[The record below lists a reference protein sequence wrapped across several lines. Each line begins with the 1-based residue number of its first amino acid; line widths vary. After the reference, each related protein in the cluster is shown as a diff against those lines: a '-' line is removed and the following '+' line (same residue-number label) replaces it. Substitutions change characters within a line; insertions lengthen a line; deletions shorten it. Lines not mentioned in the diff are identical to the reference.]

1 MLELLHISPWNLTH
15 SCPQNHSWCSY
26 HLPSSLSND
35 AAGPGWHLS
44 FLLQTE
50 TFIGACCLQ
59 GHPATKK
66 GKVTWNHL
74 M

>member
-15 SCPQNHSWCSY
+15 SCPKHHSWCFC
-26 HLPSSLSND
+26 HLPSSPSND
-35 AAGPGWHLS
+35 AAGPGWHLL

-50 TFIGACCLQ
+50 TFICACCLQ

-66 GKVTWNHL
+66 GR
-74 M
+74 